1 MTTLLTNSMP
11 PLILAS
17 KSQSRAS
24 LLSNAGL
31 TFACETAQIDE
42 RAAEQPLV
50 EAGGSA
56 QDIGE
61 LLAEVKAMDV
71 SSRNPG
77 ALVIGADQTLGF
89 GDKRFNKPENDAAA
103 RAQLLEMAGK
113 SHQLHS
119 AVACVKDGETLW
131 RHVSTATLTMRPLS
145 PEQVGRY
152 MARVGEQV
160 RSSVGCYQLE
170 GLGVQLF
177 EKIEGDYFTIL
188 GLPLLPLL
196 SYLRSDHGLEF

>member
-1 MTTLLTNSMP
+1 MY

-17 KSQSRAS
+17 KSSARAT

-31 TFACETAQIDE
+31 QFETGTADIDE

-50 EAGGSA
+50 EAGASA
-56 QDIGE
+56 QDIAQ

-71 SSRNPG
+71 SQRNPG
-77 ALVIGADQTLGF
+77 ALVVGADQTLGL
-89 GDKRFNKPENDAAA
+89 GDKRFNKPADDEAA
-103 RAQLLEMAGK
+103 RRQLLELAGQQ
-113 SHQLHS
+113 HQLHS
-119 AVACVKDGETLW
+119 AIAVVKDGETLW
-131 RHVSTATLTMRPLS
+131 RHVSTATLTMRSIS
-145 PEQVGRY
+145 PQEVGRY
-152 MARVGEQV
+152 MAKVGETV

-196 SYLRSDHGLEF
+196 AYLREHQSLEL

>member
-1 MTTLLTNSMP
+1 MT

-17 KSQSRAS
+17 KSQSRAA
-24 LLSNAGL
+24 LLNNAGL
-31 TFACETAQIDE
+31 TFDTMAAEIDE
-42 RAAEQPLV
+42 RAAEQPLI
-50 EAGGSA
+50 EAGGSP
-56 QDIGE
+56 QDIAE

-71 SSRNPG
+71 SERNPG
-77 ALVIGADQTLGF
+77 KLVIGADQTLGF
-89 GDKRFNKPENDAAA
+89 GDKRFNKPVDDAAA

-131 RHVSTATLTMRPLS
+131 RYVSTATLTMREIS
-145 PEQVGRY
+145 PEEVGRY
-152 MARVGEQV
+152 MARVGDQV

-196 SYLRSDHGLEF
+196 SYLRRDHGLEF